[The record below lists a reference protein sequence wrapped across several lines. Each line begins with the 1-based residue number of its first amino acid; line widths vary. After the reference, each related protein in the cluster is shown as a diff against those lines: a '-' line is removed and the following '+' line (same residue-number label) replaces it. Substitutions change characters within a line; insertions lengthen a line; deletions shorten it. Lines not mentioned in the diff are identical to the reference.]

1 LTDPATERIK
11 GVTDKPKDATGTPQD
26 ARRGTIYG
34 ACAYAIWGVFPL
46 YFHLLQPAGAW
57 EILAH
62 RILWTLLFC
71 GAVLVVRRD
80 FGWARSVFGNP
91 AMLGAVTLAG
101 VLLAANWTIYV
112 WAVMAH
118 HVTEASLGY
127 FLNPIVTVAIGVLV
141 LREKLRRL
149 QWLAV
154 AIGLAAG
161 IYLTIDFGR
170 PPWIAVG
177 LAFSFAFYGLMKKR
191 LGASLSAFQSLTAE
205 TAVLVPVAVAVL
217 VWVTATGQATFTM
230 GSAAHPLLLA
240 SAGLVTAAPLLLFG
254 AAARRVPL
262 VTIGLLQFV
271 TPVLQLLCGVL
282 LLGEAMSRS
291 RWIGFAIVWIALLVL
306 TFDSIRSVRTRR
318 RLADAAQYA
327 EAAPTAVA
335 PEPVSG

>member
-1 LTDPATERIK
+1 LTDRLTDSTT
-11 GVTDKPKDATGTPQD
+11 GVTEQSKDAKGTLQD

-34 ACAYAIWGVFPL
+34 ASAYAIWGVFPL
-46 YFHLLQPAGAW
+46 YFHLLAPAGAW

-71 GAVLVVRRD
+71 AAVLVVRRD
-80 FGWARSVFGNP
+80 FGWARSVFANP

-149 QWLAV
+149 QWVAV
-154 AIGLAAG
+154 AIGLGAG
-161 IYLTIDFGR
+161 VYLTVDFGR
-170 PPWIAVG
+170 PPWIALG

-191 LGASLSAFQSLTAE
+191 LGTSLSAFQSLTSE

-217 VWVTATGQATFTM
+217 AWVTITGQGTFT
-230 GSAAHPLLLA
+230 SDSPTHPLLLA
-240 SAGLVTAAPLLLFG
+240 SAGLATAAPLLLFG

-271 TPVLQLLCGVL
+271 TPVLQLACGVL
-282 LLGEAMSRS
+282 LLGETMSRS
-291 RWIGFAIVWIALLVL
+291 RWVGFGIVWVALLVL
-306 TFDSIRSVRTRR
+306 TVDSMASVRTRR
-318 RLADAAQYA
+318 RLANAAQYA
-327 EAAPTAVA
+327 AV
-335 PEPVSG
+335 